1 MLAISEGSEPAAN
14 CVRMRCE
21 AASSAAMRTAWMAIQ
36 SGMHDVVAVIG
47 CQKMTELATAEIL
60 ALMGRV
66 GEVQWESVF
75 GTTFPA
81 YYALFAFIPLITL
94 SICSR

>member
-1 MLAISEGSEPAAN
+1 
-14 CVRMRCE
+14 
-21 AASSAAMRTAWMAIQ
+21 
-36 SGMHDVVAVIG
+36 
-47 CQKMTELATAEIL
+47 MTELSTSEIL

-81 YYALFAFIPLITL
+81 CYAMFA
-94 SICSR
+94 RRHMH